1 MAENITLSLS
11 LWICWSEQT
20 VQSALYD
27 SFVTTV
33 VACTAISSVVS
44 WSLDPSELLNFQ
56 NCQAQNGR
64 ANREGGQVPEMCI
77 FYDFQIAMEN
87 VHSEMYS
94 LLISA
99 FMKVRVKATHL
110 ISRPNQTKP
119 NHGGGW
125 REEWQMDDSYFA
137 FQKLCA
143 MCTGPFCDSLLGVNT
158 NSGLLVVGGWN
169 TGLVKSSK
177 HTRRVNEPGETQ
189 NCDNS
194 ISGSSWAQ

>member
-1 MAENITLSLS
+1 MTGDWRPAREVDWPHFSANIRNCITDMVKVQVSGYHLSTSIKKISYQVAENITLSLS

-87 VHSEMYS
+87 VHSEMYTT
-94 LLISA
+94 A
-99 FMKVRVKATHL
+99 FSSVHL
-110 ISRPNQTKP
+110 WRYVSKP
-119 NHGGGW
+119 
-125 REEWQMDDSYFA
+125 
-137 FQKLCA
+137 
-143 MCTGPFCDSLLGVNT
+143 
-158 NSGLLVVGGWN
+158 
-169 TGLVKSSK
+169 
-177 HTRRVNEPGETQ
+177 HT
-189 NCDNS
+189 
-194 ISGSSWAQ
+194 W